1 MSLPPLMIT
10 DLPLYERP
18 EEVELCYQAAC
29 QEDIDGVKKQ
39 VQSLLHEPRWSTSER
54 NKPQPTLLFESLF
67 IAIKKENLE
76 LVQLLLDE
84 KVAEGSNIPFE
95 AAVRAR
101 AFRIMDLF
109 LGLGWDINTPMGP
122 GEPSTLRYSS
132 TP

>member
-1 MSLPPLMIT
+1 MSLPPPKIT
-10 DLPLYERP
+10 DLSLYERP

-54 NKPQPTLLFESLF
+54 NKPHPTWLSESLF
-67 IAIKKENLE
+67 IAVKRQNLE

-84 KVAEGSNIPFE
+84 KVAEESNLPFE

-101 AFRIMDLF
+101 AFRVMDLF
-109 LGLGWDINTPMGP
+109 LGLGWNINTPMGP

-132 TP
+132 KP